1 MNNERAVCVTGIG
14 VTTSAGRGCAA
25 FAEALRLGTS
35 GISRRAGATPEL
47 GGYLSDT
54 RFEDEV
60 ARLNLPADW
69 AAKART
75 LGRRAPRS
83 VQCSVL
89 VALEA
94 LAGAG
99 LLDGFPCEPERVAVV
114 VAGQNIS
121 SAYQFAMFD
130 KFKRE
135 PSFLP
140 PSYALHFLD
149 TDHVGTVSELCG
161 ARGEGS
167 TAGGA
172 SASGNVALIQGARL
186 IRTEAADLCIVI
198 GAMADL
204 SPVEVHALEQL
215 GALGSRRWREHP
227 AQACRPFDTKRD
239 GFIYGQ
245 GAASMVLESP
255 ARAARRGANVQGV
268 LLGGAI
274 CLDAKRSSELNA
286 QGAARAMRGAMDDA
300 GVTFD
305 KIDYINA
312 HATASN
318 LGDGR
323 EVEAIKAV
331 LQERVGDVWIN
342 ATKELTGHCLWAAG
356 VVEAAATLI
365 QLQEGFLHPNP
376 NLDEPID
383 RACRF
388 VGAKTRA
395 ERCTLALSNSFG
407 FGGINTSIL
416 LSGSGPHQ
424 GPRAKRG
431 SENAARPVPSPITKG
446 NST

>member
-1 MNNERAVCVTGIG
+1 MNHDRAVCVTGIG
-14 VTTSAGRGCAA
+14 VTTSAGRGRAA
-25 FAEALRLGTS
+25 FAQALRLGTS
-35 GISRRAGATPEL
+35 GIVRREGAKPEV
-47 GGYLSDT
+47 GGYLSDVS
-54 RFEDEV
+54 FEEEL
-60 ARLNLPADW
+60 ARLNLPSTW
-69 AAKART
+69 AAKARG

-83 VQCSVL
+83 VQCSIIV
-89 VALEA
+89 VLEA
-94 LAGAG
+94 LAHAR
-99 LLDGFPCEPERVAVV
+99 LLEGFPCGPERAAVI
-114 VAGQNIS
+114 VAGQNIGG
-121 SAYQFAMFD
+121 AYQFAMFD

-135 PSFLP
+135 PNFLP

-186 IRTEAADLCIVI
+186 LRAGVADICLVI

-215 GALGSRRWREHP
+215 GALGTRRWREQP
-227 AQACRPFDTKRD
+227 TQACRPFDAKRD

-245 GAASMVLESP
+245 GAACLVLESP
-255 ARAARRGANVQGV
+255 TQAAGRGAEVHGA

-274 CLDAKRSSELNA
+274 CLDANRTSELNPE
-286 QGAARAMRGAMDDA
+286 GVARAMRGAMADA
-300 GVTFD
+300 GVALD

-312 HATASN
+312 HATAST
-318 LGDGR
+318 LGDSR
-323 EVEAIKAV
+323 EVEAIKTV
-331 LQERVGDVWIN
+331 LQNRVGEVWVN

-383 RACRF
+383 AECRF

-395 ERCTLALSNSFG
+395 AGCSLALSNSFG
-407 FGGINTSIL
+407 FGGINTSL
-416 LSGSGPHQ
+416 VVS
-424 GPRAKRG
+424 RATG
-431 SENAARPVPSPITKG
+431 A
-446 NST
+446 